1 MGNTAKKLNLK
12 VLNSLA
18 LKIIAVVAMTIDHI
32 GFFFF
37 PIGSNSYEVLRII
50 GRLALPLFCFLSTQG
65 AIHSRNNFIYAL
77 KLIVLGVAID
87 LVYYL
92 FSKQYIGNALTSLG
106 FGVLALSLILKK
118 NKLSFLAIPVIVVS
132 ILTDFSF
139 FPIRMDGGAIAMLLM
154 LAYLF
159 AEKGADMYLTYL
171 GKKNEFSDEGIV
183 LMKKDILRQKQNI
196 LAFVMTFVVYILFMF
211 ADMWQ
216 LNQYPVANI
225 LPFKVESYG
234 VIASVLLLFYN
245 GKRGYNN
252 KILNISFYAYY
263 PLHVALLYLIA
274 SLL

>member
-1 MGNTAKKLNLK
+1 MENTAKKLNLK

-18 LKIIAVVAMTIDHI
+18 LKIIAVVTMTIDHI

-65 AIHSRNNFIYAL
+65 AIHSRNNFIYVL